1 MFEELLVE
9 LILHFFIRQINQQ
22 LFQVV
27 GIAIAT
33 TITITTALAGR
44 VVIKVL
50 ESKQVQYIDGEKLF
64 GSLGSSSTTTS
75 FAVGMDG

>member
-33 TITITTALAGR
+33 TTTTTALAGG

-64 GSLGSSSTTTS
+64 GSLLGSTC